1 VLTVTEKNLLR
12 AEALIRLDRAAEAV
26 PLINL
31 SRVANGELDP
41 VTVDGPPNV
50 AGCVPRKIRPGPM
63 QGQCGSLWDAL
74 RYEKRIEG
82 AGIDQTT
89 AYLDARGWQAL
100 PAGTPLQLPVPALEL
115 QLRQQ
120 PIYSY
125 GGVGGPMAAPTPDD
139 ERCPV
144 TLARC
149 P

>member
-1 VLTVTEKNLLR
+1 EKNLLR
-12 AEALIRLDRAAEAV
+12 AEALIRLGRAPEAV

-31 SRVANGELDP
+31 TRVANGELPP
-41 VTVDGPPNV
+41 VTVDGPPDEP
-50 AGCVPRKIRPGPM
+50 GCVPRKIRPNVTGRPAM

-89 AYLDARGWQAL
+89 AFLDARGWQSL
-100 PAGTPLQLPVPALEL
+100 PIGTPLQFPVPALEL
-115 QLRQQ
+115 QLREQ

-125 GGVGGPMAAPTPDD
+125 GGVGGPMSAPAPDD

-144 TLARC
+144 ALARC